1 MGKIQISKEQ
11 IKQYYLEGKST
22 VEIAQIANCNQ
33 SNINSHLKRMKVS
46 IRKPFEI
53 RKYSLNKEYF
63 KTIDTQEKAY
73 ILGFLYADG
82 YNQET
87 KNQVRLTLQKQDKDI
102 LDKINIEL
110 NHSKPLLLLRDNY
123 LDLSINS
130 KEISQDLSILGC
142 TQRKSFTI
150 RFPYN
155 KLPENLYKDF
165 IRGYFDGDGCIS
177 INQYDDVQINI
188 TGNLEFITELQLI
201 FESVLKVNRT
211 KLQKRKKSYSL
222 FYHGKKLCF
231 KILDYLYRDNTI
243 SLERK
248 EKLYKKIVSLQ

>member
-33 SNINSHLKRMKVS
+33 SNINSHLKRMGVS

-53 RKYSLNKEYF
+53 RRYSLNKEYF
-63 KTIDTQEKAY
+63 KSIDTQEKAY

-87 KNQVRLTLQKQDKDI
+87 KNQIRLTLQKQDKDI

-110 NHSKPLLLLRDNY
+110 NHNKPLLLLRDSY

-130 KEISQDLSILGC
+130 KKISQDLSFLGC
-142 TQRKSFTI
+142 TQNKSFTI

-177 INQYDDVQINI
+177 INQYNDVQINI

-231 KILDYLYRDNTI
+231 KILDYLYKDNTI

>member
-33 SNINSHLKRMKVS
+33 SNINSHLKRMNVS

-53 RKYSLNKEYF
+53 RKYTLNKDYF
-63 KTIDTQEKAY
+63 KVINTQKKAY
-73 ILGFLYADG
+73 ILGLLYADG

-87 KNQVRLTLQKQDKDI
+87 KNQIRLTLQRQDRNI

-110 NHSKPLLLLRDNY
+110 NHNKPLILLRDKY

-130 KEISQDLSILGC
+130 KEISRDLSNLGC
-142 TQRKSFTI
+142 TQKKSFTI
-150 RFPYN
+150 EFPYT
-155 KLPENLYKDF
+155 KIPKNLYKDF

-177 INQYDDVQINI
+177 INQYNDIQINI
-188 TGNLEFITELQLI
+188 TGNLKFIIEIQLI
-201 FESVLKVNRT
+201 FESILNVNRT
-211 KLQKRKKSYSL
+211 KLQKRNSSYSL
-222 FYHGKKLCF
+222 FYHGKNVCF
-231 KILDYLYRDNTI
+231 KILDYLYRDNPI